1 MKPLLS
7 QLVGLCLLRIGPQD
21 LPYSPALTRAVV
33 LSAFAL
39 DCFYVALLEFEQPLP
54 RLLLSFAFL
63 LVAPWWLLGLRR
75 RRERYPQTLAA
86 LAGSG
91 LLFTLAFL
99 PVALLGADLPPL
111 VEGQDPSR
119 EQLMFAWTT
128 LGVIGWKLAVN
139 GHILRHALDW
149 PRLPAL
155 LLAFGLFLLELG
167 LDRALFGVPA

>member
-7 QLVGLCLLRIGPQD
+7 RLVGLCLLRIGPQD
-21 LPYSPALTRAVV
+21 LPYSPALTRALV
-33 LSAFAL
+33 LSAFAF
-39 DCFYVALLEFEQPLP
+39 DCFYVVLLEFEQPLP
-54 RLLLSFAFL
+54 RLLLSFALLL
-63 LVAPWWLLGLRR
+63 LVPWWLLTLRR
-75 RRERYPQTLAA
+75 RRERYAQTLAA

-91 LLFTLAFL
+91 LLLTLAFL

-111 VEGQDPSR
+111 VEGQAPTR
-119 EQLMFAWTT
+119 EQLLLVWTT
-128 LGVIGWKLAVN
+128 LGAIAWKLAIN

-167 LDRALFGVPA
+167 LDRALFGPPA